1 MESETY
7 LEPRQTSAMV
17 LCFFCQKFNSRPIAP
32 TFHAL
37 LTTSVSLYTFIC
49 LSYSS
54 GYCFTS
60 LHKRSVFILISISSD
75 RAMCHPLSQGYGD
88 PAYYIFSSQIKWCY
102 YVCISFFTLLLFAK
116 ILQQIANGC
125 ANLSIFS
132 EVFLFH
138 EITWTKNIKKFW
150 YIVYVISWKKRC

>member
-1 MESETY
+1 MYYSLTKVI
-7 LEPRQTSAMV
+7 RMV
-17 LCFFCQKFNSRPIAP
+17 GWNQRRIQNPVKHLRWCWGFFCQKFNSRPIVP
-32 TFHAL
+32 TFHAQ
-37 LTTSVSLYTFIC
+37 LTTSVSLYPFIC

-88 PAYYIFSSQIKWCY
+88 PAYYIFFSQIKWCY

-116 ILQQIANGC
+116 ILLQMTNAC
-125 ANLSIFS
+125 ANFSIFS

-138 EITWTKNIKKFW
+138 EIT
-150 YIVYVISWKKRC
+150 